1 MSAEMNRAENLN
13 RILLWTGLG
22 SSILMALVLAA
33 QVFLI
38 ARPKPQRIKAL
49 HKEIK
54 GLQERLISAQIT
66 SRNLDQVQKLI
77 HRNLAISDQ
86 DDMAQGASL
95 NFLMDLHKVLDNLR
109 ITVVNLEPKPV
120 RTLGRFVETPYDVEI
135 LCDYRRLSELTAK
148 MEKSPRL
155 ISITRFEV
163 DNSMED
169 FITRNDEA
177 AAERG
182 QCRVRMQITT
192 LTWVRKS

>member
-1 MSAEMNRAENLN
+1 MSAEMTRLGNRNK
-13 RILLWTGLG
+13 ILFWAGLG
-22 SSILMALVLAA
+22 ASGLLALILAA
-33 QVFLI
+33 QVFVV
-38 ARPKPQRIKAL
+38 ASPKPRKIKRLHTEIKAL
-49 HKEIK
+49 ED
-54 GLQERLISAQIT
+54 RLISAQIT

-86 DDMAQGASL
+86 DDLAQGASL
-95 NFLMDLHKVLDNLR
+95 NFLMDLHRVLDNLR
-109 ITVVNLEPKPV
+109 ITVISLEPKPV
-120 RTLGRFVETPYDVEI
+120 RSAGRFVETPYDLEI
-135 LCDYRRLSELTAK
+135 LCDYRRLVELAAK

-169 FITRNDEA
+169 FVSRSQEGGA
-177 AAERG
+177 GLG